1 MFAIAPETYWCAAL
15 AETGSTDVQLQDLN
29 SGYPVSV
36 EEMKRILASYSV
48 PDSSVKIVPG
58 YAAVSSYIIYLADV
72 ADRLSALF
80 DNRYEVVLPAEMT
93 KLSRS

>member
-1 MFAIAPETYWCAAL
+1 
-15 AETGSTDVQLQDLN
+15 
-29 SGYPVSV
+29 
-36 EEMKRILASYSV
+36 MKRILASYSV

-93 KLSRS
+93 K